1 MLRKKTWLI
10 VLCSLFVLAGGGL
23 LYAWQAGWF
32 DSTVHNVNIE
42 TKQTSELDTGNL
54 DEAITLA
61 RAAQSKLQKMAGYQ
75 CVYIREERI
84 ENELQRNSL
93 LLTVLHEPFGVLM
106 EWVEP
111 KSKAGRKAAY
121 ITGKNNGKMRVK
133 VGFVTL
139 SFDLNYSIERKES
152 RHTLNEAGLKNLMDR
167 FVKSW
172 EEEKLAGE
180 TSTQY
185 SDADVEGTVS
195 GKPYLIACRCIITAH
210 PPSTK
215 NKYLFH
221 RVKIF
226 FDKETGLPVRME
238 GYDWPSGTESEG
250 RLMERYSYFDVKA
263 DPAPKMSQIE
273 L

>member
-32 DSTVHNVNIE
+32 DSTVHNVSIG
-42 TKQTSELDTGNL
+42 TTDTSEQASGNL
-54 DEAITLA
+54 DEALTLA

-75 CVYIREERI
+75 CVYLRDERI
-84 ENELQRNSL
+84 ENELHENSL
-93 LLTVLHEPFGVLM
+93 LLTVVHEPFGVLM

-139 SFDLNYSIERKES
+139 PFDLNYSITRKES
-152 RHTLNEAGLKNLMDR
+152 RHTINEAGLKNLMDR

-172 EEEKLAGE
+172 EEEKQAGE
-180 TSTQY
+180 TSTHY
-185 SDADVEGTVS
+185 SDAIVEGTVS
-195 GKPYLIACRCIITAH
+195 GKKYLYACHCVTTDH

-215 NKYLFH
+215 GKYHFH
-221 RVKIF
+221 RVKIY

-238 GYDWPSGTESEG
+238 GYDWPSGNEPEG
-250 RLMERYSYFDVKA
+250 RLIERYSYFDVKA
-263 DPAPKMSQIE
+263 DPPPKMSQVE